1 VANAPASPEPLSD
14 HMPSLTPGAIVHTR
28 TYDIQAVVVDDQHF
42 KLIGRINDVKP
53 DGLWGIRDT
62 KPMSLHDMTVE
73 LTVRVNDVTIVDA
86 HTTMTTH
93 PQLECQAI
101 VPAYQQLVGLSI
113 ARGFT
118 QKVKELFGGPRAC
131 THIGALINAMA
142 PVAMQTLW
150 AFSNVTADE
159 VDDDAALAADESREA
174 RIAMV
179 RARNRNSCHV
189 WADGGPM
196 VALLEAG
203 NDVPVPLW
211 AVDRLGELGL
221 DIDAWRRNAH

>member
-1 VANAPASPEPLSD
+1 MPLV
-14 HMPSLTPGAIVHTR
+14 PGTVVHTR
-28 TYDIQAVVVDDQHF
+28 TYDIKAVVVDDRHF
-42 KLIGRINDVKP
+42 KLVGRINDIKP
-53 DGLWGIRDT
+53 DGLWGIEDAQ
-62 KPMSLHDMTVE
+62 PMSLHDMSVE
-73 LTVRVNDVTIVDA
+73 LTVRVSDVTIVEA
-86 HTTMTTH
+86 QTTMTTH
-93 PQLECQAI
+93 PQRECQSI
-101 VPAYQQLVGLSI
+101 VSSYQQLVGLSI

-150 AFSNVTADE
+150 AFSHVDGGEPSEAESADTR
-159 VDDDAALAADESREA
+159 ES
-174 RIAMV
+174 RIAMI

-196 VALLEAG
+196 LELLAAG

-221 DIDAWRRNAH
+221 DIEAWQATSR

>member
-1 VANAPASPEPLSD
+1 MAT
-14 HMPSLTPGAIVHTR
+14 LTPGSVVHTR
-28 TYDIQAVVVDDQHF
+28 TYDIHAVVVDDHHF

-62 KPMSLHDMTVE
+62 SPMALHDMTVE
-73 LTVRVNDVTIVDA
+73 LTVRVSDVTIVDA
-86 HTTMTTH
+86 VTTMTTH
-93 PQLECQAI
+93 PQVECPSI

-150 AFSNVTADE
+150 AFSNVSAD
-159 VDDDAALAADESREA
+159 VAADESVASAAEQTREDRA
-174 RIAMV
+174 AAV

-189 WADGGPM
+189 WADDGPM
-196 VALLEAG
+196 VAVLAAG
-203 NDVPVPLW
+203 NDVPIPLW
-211 AVDRLGELGL
+211 AVHRLGELGL
-221 DIDAWRRNAH
+221 DIEAWRKNAR

>member
-1 VANAPASPEPLSD
+1 MPLV
-14 HMPSLTPGAIVHTR
+14 PGAVVHTR
-28 TYDIQAVVVDDQHF
+28 TYDIKAVVVDDRHF
-42 KLIGRINDVKP
+42 KLVGRINDVKP
-53 DGLWGIRDT
+53 DGLWGIEDT
-62 KPMSLHDMTVE
+62 QPMSLHDMTVE
-73 LTVRVNDVTIVDA
+73 LTVRVSDVTIVEA
-86 HTTMTTH
+86 QTTMTTH
-93 PQLECQAI
+93 PQRECQSI
-101 VPAYQQLVGLSI
+101 VSSYQQLVGLSI

-150 AFSNVTADE
+150 AFSHVDGGEPGEAEPADTR
-159 VDDDAALAADESREA
+159 ES
-174 RIAMV
+174 RIAMI

-196 VALLEAG
+196 LELLAAG

-221 DIDAWRRNAH
+221 DIEAWQATSR

>member
-1 VANAPASPEPLSD
+1 MA
-14 HMPSLTPGAIVHTR
+14 SLTPGAVVHTR
-28 TYDIQAVVVDDQHF
+28 TYDIQAVVVDDRHF

-62 KPMSLHDMTVE
+62 QPMSLHDMTVE
-73 LTVRVNDVTIVDA
+73 LTVRVSDVTIVDA
-86 HTTMTTH
+86 LTTMTTH

-101 VPAYQQLVGLSI
+101 VPAYQQLIGLSI

-150 AFSNVTADE
+150 AFSNVTAE
-159 VDDDAALAADESREA
+159 KDDNGDNAENAENEAAALGADESREA
-174 RIAMV
+174 RVAMV

-203 NDVPVPLW
+203 NDVPIPLW

-221 DIDAWRRNAH
+221 DIDAWRKNAR